1 MATTKFKFYVFNVKL
16 QSNKEGEERFE
27 VYEKLIKS
35 LTSILRFTRLNKNE
49 AITMYSPFEH
59 EENGFKYF
67 YGALGKGISFFDKD
81 EIRVSDNNNISKE
94 PVNKQRILEPI
105 VGDYIFVPSI
115 HRFALIY
122 KQNSIT
128 VNEFNKFLNEHLQK
142 IVELPD
148 RIIVDFEK
156 ESSIIDEIFNAR
168 VIYSLSYEISYSN
181 NDALSAQGEL
191 FDVLLKENHIGDLK
205 VMAQSD
211 HTPEGMNIKKVDFL
225 GGGIEVAK
233 KNGLIKQA
241 IILPLESDRKKK
253 ISNIEKPMIYEFE
266 LFNENDNLNLRW
278 FRKLINLYKAK

>member
-1 MATTKFKFYVFNVKL
+1 MKKMALNIFMVHL
-16 QSNKEGEERFE
+16 EKE
-27 VYEKLIKS
+27 Y
-35 LTSILRFTRLNKNE
+35 
-49 AITMYSPFEH
+49 H
-59 EENGFKYF
+59 
-67 YGALGKGISFFDKD
+67 FFDKD

-156 ESSIIDEIFNAR
+156 EFSIIDEIFNAR

-233 KNGLIKQA
+233 KNGLIRQA